1 MENQLE
7 LEEKAYFA
15 FTTAIGSPI
24 TRQKYLQRLAYFITF
39 LGINDGN
46 IEEKCNILGQK
57 AQADSKWLTNKIIKY
72 LQVHRERMENRE
84 ISAATLRNYLK
95 PIKLLCEQ
103 LEISLPWKRIT
114 RGMPRGRRYAND
126 RAPTIEEI
134 KRIVQY
140 PDRRIKPVVYTMAS
154 SGIRLGAWAYLKW
167 GHVSPIMRDG
177 KTVAA
182 KIRVYAEEE
191 EEYFTFISL
200 EAWNELSAGIQYRA
214 DCGEVITDESWLMRN
229 LWDVTTPRGKGIVSV
244 PKQLKPD
251 GIKRLM
257 ERAIWAQG
265 LRNRLEPGKRRH
277 PFQANHSLRKWFK
290 TRCEIAGMKPINI
303 EVLLNHSVGISDSYY
318 RATEQELLQDYLHV
332 IEYLSINGNE
342 TKLNKEIV
350 ELKEK
355 TKENDYI
362 IRGKLEEKNKEIQTL
377 LENNSANSEAIIFL
391 SDQIHKL
398 TLEYENLKKQMS
410 VIR

>member
-15 FTTAIGSPI
+15 FTMAIRSPI

-57 AQADSKWLTNKIIKY
+57 AQADSKWLTNNIIRY

-103 LEISLPWKRIT
+103 LEVSLPWKRIT

-140 PDRRIKPVVYTMAS
+140 PDRRIKPIVYTMAS
-154 SGIRLGAWAYLKW
+154 SGIRLGAWTYLRW

-200 EAWNELSAGIQYRA
+200 EAWNELSAWIEYRA

-229 LWDVTTPRGKGIVSV
+229 LWDVTTPKGKGIVSV
-244 PKQLKPD
+244 PKHLKPD

-265 LRNRLEPGKRRH
+265 LRNKLEPGKRRH

-303 EVLLNHSVGISDSYY
+303 EKLMNHSVGISDSYY
-318 RATEQELLQDYLHV
+318 RATEQELLQDYLHAIV
-332 IEYLSINGNE
+332 YLSINGDE
-342 TKLNKEIV
+342 TKLTKEIE
-350 ELKEK
+350 ELREK
-355 TKENDYI
+355 SKENEYI
-362 IRGKLEEKNKEIQTL
+362 IRGKLEEKDKQIEELMKRQEKTNSLIQSL
-377 LENNSANSEAIIFL
+377 IDSGQLRPE
-391 SDQIHKL
+391 
-398 TLEYENLKKQMS
+398 
-410 VIR
+410 V